1 MNTNETIAAIATPP
15 GVGGIA
21 VIRVSGAD
29 AVAIS
34 DRVFCGA
41 KKLSDVPTHTV
52 HYGFIVNEKGEK
64 VDEVLVSVMLAP
76 KTFTRED
83 VVEISTHGG
92 IRISRAVL
100 SVLLSAGA
108 RLAEPGEFT
117 KRAFLN
123 GRIDLSQA
131 EAVIDLIQSETELA
145 GKNALSQAEG
155 TLFRSIENIRQ
166 RLLHL
171 AASMQVVIDYPDE
184 DLEDM
189 TVEEMTAEAAEC
201 RESVQKLL
209 ATAESGKVLRE
220 GIRTAI
226 VGQPNVGK
234 SSLLNCL
241 AKEDRAIVTDIA
253 GTTRDVI
260 EERVNLDGILLRLFD
275 TAGIRETEDTVEKIG
290 VERSR
295 RSILEADLVLLIL
308 DAERGITPEDEKLLA
323 ETSGQNRILLLNK
336 TDTFCSGITSI
347 QGEPVLHISAK
358 TGGGADALAA
368 EIKKRFQ
375 LGEIGQSNAPII
387 TNLRHQQA
395 LFRCCESLD
404 RMISALSGG
413 VPSDLTTIDLNDA
426 ISALGEISGAS
437 VSEDLVSA
445 IFHQFCVGK

>member
-1 MNTNETIAAIATPP
+1 MYENDTIAAIATPP

-29 AVAIS
+29 AVKIS
-34 DRVFCGA
+34 DRVFSGA
-41 KKLSDVPTHTV
+41 KKLSGVPSHTI
-52 HYGFIVNEKGEK
+52 HYGFIVNEKGER

-100 SVLLSAGA
+100 SCLLFAGA

-123 GRIDLSQA
+123 GRIDLTQA

-145 GKNALSQAEG
+145 GKNALSQAG
-155 TLFRSIENIRQ
+155 GKLFQSIEGLRE

-189 TVEEMTAEAAEC
+189 TPEEMTEEVRSCQEQVEA
-201 RESVQKLL
+201 LL
-209 ATAESGKVLRE
+209 KTAESGKVLRE
-220 GIRTAI
+220 GIKTVI

-241 AKEDRAIVTDIA
+241 AGEERAIVTGIA

-260 EERVNLDGILLRLFD
+260 EERVDLDGVLLRLLD
-275 TAGIRETEDTVEKIG
+275 TAGIRETEDEVERLG

-295 RSILEADLVLLIL
+295 RSLLEADLVLLLL
-308 DAERGITPEDEKLLA
+308 DAERGITPEDRKLLL
-323 ETSGQNRILLLNK
+323 ETAGKNRILLLNK
-336 TDTFCSGITSI
+336 TDAFCSGICEWN
-347 QGEPVLHISAK
+347 GEPVLHISAK
-358 TGGGADALAA
+358 TGGGRAELSA

-375 LGEIGQSNAPII
+375 LGEIGQSDAPII
-387 TNLRHQQA
+387 TNLRHKQA
-395 LFRCCESLD
+395 LMRCNESLN
-404 RMISALSGG
+404 RMLSALFSGI
-413 VPSDLTTIDLNDA
+413 PSDLTTIDLNDA